1 MVKGQTSVEGGGKL
15 GPGGLLEG
23 GREAGGGG
31 KKCPSEVTQ
40 ETLLELLKLKAPK
53 TEATQQDAGSVALL
67 FLGSCVPASPVSRW
81 SVNLQSIPR
90 SPPAEAQEGAPRGGA
105 ATPVVVAVVGTP
117 CEPLLPG
124 EDLRAYAYEGDGSS
138 AGSLSST
145 ISGLRKEVTIEGEDE
160 VEPLVPEIL
169 EVLDLLKNLPDAPRT
184 PREPLKTVPHTPKT
198 PREHRRTSSGGSVPQ
213 REGHKKLPDTPRTP
227 RGILKSFRETSRTS
241 GSPNQGGD
249 GTAANEESKEGGERS
264 KKIGQGV
271 EMRLTGVSEKDRGN
285 ADKVSCGALGGLPVE
300 MPCVGEVPSQKA
312 RSTPTTRRHSESRR
326 SSSGKRP
333 GSISSSVSNT
343 SLYGYEELS
352 TPC

>member
-1 MVKGQTSVEGGGKL
+1 MLKGQTSVEGGGKL

-23 GREAGGGG
+23 GGEAGGGG
-31 KKCPSEVTQ
+31 KRCPSEVTQ

-53 TEATQQDAGSVALL
+53 TEASQQETGSVALL
-67 FLGSCVPASPVSRW
+67 FLGSCCSW
-81 SVNLQSIPR
+81 FPR
-90 SPPAEAQEGAPRGGA
+90 FTTEAPHTLPPAGVQEGAPCGGA
-105 ATPVVVAVVGTP
+105 TTPVVVAVVGTP

-145 ISGLRKEVTIEGEDE
+145 ISGLRKEVAIEGEDE

-198 PREHRRTSSGGSVPQ
+198 PREHRRTSSGGSGPPRDQ
-213 REGHKKLPDTPRTP
+213 GHKKLPDTPRTP
-227 RGILKSFRETSRTS
+227 RGILKSFRESSRTS
-241 GSPNQGGD
+241 GSPNRGGD
-249 GTAANEESKEGGERS
+249 GTAAKEEGKEGGERS
-264 KKIGQGV
+264 KTMGHGV
-271 EMRLTGVSEKDRGN
+271 EIRLAGVSEKERAN
-285 ADKVSCGALGGLPVE
+285 ADKASGGALGSLLVE
-300 MPCVGEVPSQKA
+300 MPCVGDVPSQKA
-312 RSTPTTRRHSESRR
+312 RSTPTARRHSESRR
-326 SSSGKRP
+326 SGGGKRP